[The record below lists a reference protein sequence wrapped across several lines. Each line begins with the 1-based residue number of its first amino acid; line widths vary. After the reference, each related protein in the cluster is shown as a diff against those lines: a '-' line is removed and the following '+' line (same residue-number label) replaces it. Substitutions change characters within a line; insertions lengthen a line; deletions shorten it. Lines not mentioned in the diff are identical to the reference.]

1 MSMTNDDMIKEICEH
16 LNLMLS
22 FAEKA
27 GIVIDE
33 MLNYSVKRDELSFS
47 TTKNGVKEEND
58 EYYENICI
66 SLDKAIDRVRVT
78 KETSYSYNFV
88 LSEETPDCQ
97 DYLTTCYQEITEFL
111 VRDGKL
117 EVTTASITQT
127 IYENTIFSGTESVVH
142 FESIA
147 DFKKLEKQ
155 NKLPANHSEILM
167 NTKSYSIPEGYRITD
182 GVGPMENSPKVME
195 KATQP

>member
-22 FAEKA
+22 FTEKA